1 MPSDGYTA
9 LHRACDGGGE
19 GHMETIR
26 VLVSEG
32 GVAWDQVSRDWST
45 FYNTLLSLVET
56 TNTHL

>member
-32 GVAWDQVSRDWST
+32 GVAWDQVSGDWSRPD
-45 FYNTLLSLVET
+45 NTLL
-56 TNTHL
+56 